1 LAEIHFGPIT
11 NPLSFDWPKPSGC
24 TKLSLFVNHRSKRQL
39 ALGAN
44 AMVGLS
50 ASQLQA
56 ETLFPGDTV
65 EYFSMVRSHPP
76 IPDCQLSAW
85 GSRFR
90 YDHFHQAFVAGDPR
104 GHRVAKVLRVD
115 RLDDEFPIRVD
126 TQEMLPLTLMLKR
139 KKDRNGLDISSEG
152 WLVAGV
158 GALES

>member
-1 LAEIHFGPIT
+1 
-11 NPLSFDWPKPSGC
+11 
-24 TKLSLFVNHRSKRQL
+24 
-39 ALGAN
+39 
-44 AMVGLS
+44 
-50 ASQLQA
+50 
-56 ETLFPGDTV
+56 
-65 EYFSMVRSHPP
+65 
-76 IPDCQLSAW
+76 
-85 GSRFR
+85 
-90 YDHFHQAFVAGDPR
+90 VAGDPR